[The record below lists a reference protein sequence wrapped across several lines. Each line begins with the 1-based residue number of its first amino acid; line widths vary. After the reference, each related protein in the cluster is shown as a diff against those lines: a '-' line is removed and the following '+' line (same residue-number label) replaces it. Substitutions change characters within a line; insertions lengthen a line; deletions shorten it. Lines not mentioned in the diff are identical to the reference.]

1 MFEKILVYI
10 DGTEESL
17 LTARYAITMAK
28 IYNLELFGVY
38 VVNLKVLE
46 DLVKVNIFIPTE
58 QADYE
63 KDMEVD
69 GQKYLNYLKELAEA
83 KGVRVE
89 TVLAKG
95 NVAEEVKKI
104 ALSKNVNIVIIS
116 QLKELLSRSEAF
128 YDEKE
133 NIIHRMPMPV
143 FIVKEDKEKILNL
156 YNSI

>member
-1 MFEKILVYI
+1 VFKKILVYI

-17 LTARYAITMAK
+17 LAARYAITMAK
-28 IYNLELFGVY
+28 TYNIELCGIY
-38 VVNLKVLE
+38 VVNLNVLE

-63 KDMEVD
+63 KDMEAD

-83 KGVRVE
+83 KGVAVE

-95 NVAEEVKKI
+95 NVAEEVKKT
-104 ALSKNVNIVIIS
+104 ALAKNVNIVIIC

-133 NIIHRMPMPV
+133 NIVHRVPMPV

>member
-1 MFEKILVYI
+1 MFKKILVYI

-17 LTARYAITMAK
+17 LAARYAISMAK
-28 IYNLELFGVY
+28 IYNLELCGIY

-58 QADYE
+58 EADYA
-63 KDMEVD
+63 KDMEID

-83 KGVRVE
+83 KGVTVE

-95 NVAEEVKKI
+95 NVAEEVKKT
-104 ALSKNVNIVIIS
+104 ALLKNANIVIIS
-116 QLKELLSRSEAF
+116 QLKELLSRTEAF

-133 NIIHRMPMPV
+133 NIVHRMPMSV
-143 FIVKEDKEKILNL
+143 FIVKEDKEKIMNL